1 MLTKIPKRKEPFLD
15 ELRSPV
21 ILFPGVFADCGDRL
35 LIIGT
40 GMKTPLLTDTQA
52 YVKYWR
58 LEELQVYDWFLT
70 FSPKTWDV
78 SWVLLRGKML
88 GWTRKQNVRR
98 NILLKEY
105 FHIAGLLSLNLR
117 EEIHWKNSANQ
128 IRCERESHSVM
139 SNPLQPHGLY
149 IPWNSPGHNI
159 GVGSLSLLQRIFQTQ
174 GSNPGLPHCRRILYQ
189 LSY

>member
-1 MLTKIPKRKEPFLD
+1 MHNWRCLLGDIQRSE
-15 ELRSPV
+15 ERSPRV
-21 ILFPGVFADCGDRL
+21 LDWVPFWKYMGENCHNLWKEQLESCSQNNVQDQMRIR
-35 LIIGT
+35 IIYT
-40 GMKTPLLTDTQA
+40 TRSERTPN
-52 YVKYWR
+52 
-58 LEELQVYDWFLT
+58 
-70 FSPKTWDV
+70 TWDV

-98 NILLKEY
+98 NVLLKEY

-128 IRCERESHSVM
+128 IRCERESHSVV

-149 IPWNSPGHNI
+149 IPWNSPGHNT
-159 GVGSLSLLQRIFQTQ
+159 GVGSLSLPQRIFQTQ
-174 GSNPGLPHCRRILYQ
+174 GLNPGLLHCRWILYQ